1 MVKTIDIHRFN
12 SKGKDAFVTVVRSK
26 SSDILDEIDKILND
40 PTMTEVVLGSDGKP
54 VQIEVKYFERRFE
67 FAEHLWK
74 WFGHGMPLSHLT
86 GDTNLWDWLSAAW
99 MRTLVEFSGEPLDKV
114 LGKQQ
119 DRWVVANT
127 LLYYHRH
134 LVSSP
139 FFAYEA
145 NHPNPLNAMC
155 MLATPVIAPGEVVER
170 IAGKRSMSIGSVCH
184 LATLLYFDPKLG
196 ELRKGHTSSPGNP
209 KAFSYYFS
217 QLDVNVDYL
226 GMTVDALLN
235 LLPSNFK
242 RWVDLAK
249 DERAKG
255 LS

>member
-1 MVKTIDIHRFN
+1 MVNSIEVRRFN
-12 SKGKDAFVTVVRSK
+12 AKGKDAFVTIVRTKPSN
-26 SSDILDEIDKILND
+26 ILDEVDKILNE
-40 PTMTEVVLGSDGKP
+40 PTLTETVIGSDGKP
-54 VQIEVKYFERRFE
+54 IQIEVIYIERRFE
-67 FAEHLWK
+67 FAEHLAK
-74 WFGHGMPLSHLT
+74 WFGEGNPLSGLT

-99 MRTLVEFSGEPLDKV
+99 MRTFVESSAQSVEKV

-119 DRWVVANT
+119 DRWIMANT

-134 LVSSP
+134 LVSGP
-139 FFAYEA
+139 FFAYET
-145 NHPNPLNAMC
+145 NLPDPKNAMC

-170 IAGKRSMSIGSVCH
+170 VAGKRSMAIGSVCQ

-196 ELRKGHTSSPGNP
+196 KLRDGHTSSPGNP

-226 GMTVDALLN
+226 AMDVEALLD
-235 LLPSNFK
+235 LMPVNFK

-249 DERAKG
+249 DERARG